1 MDDGAQ
7 PRPGVPGSEAVRVT
21 EKVEAAVRPLLEREG
36 YDLILVEYL
45 GSAQILRL
53 YIDLLHVEG
62 SSAVGIEDCTRVSR
76 WVSDVLDATGI
87 TDEIPGAFNLEVSSP
102 GLDRPLV
109 RPRDFCRFAGSLVR
123 LTTRGDVPGAKAGR
137 RRFKGRLEGADDTPD
152 GGLRIEVDGQPYS
165 IRYELI
171 DQARLVPEL

>member
-1 MDDGAQ
+1 MDDGAE
-7 PRPGVPGSEAVRVT
+7 PRSGAAGGEPVRITDRV
-21 EKVEAAVRPLLEREG
+21 ADAVRPLLEGEG

-53 YIDLLHVEG
+53 YIDLLDVEAG
-62 SSAVGIEDCTRVSR
+62 AAVGIEDCTRVSR

-109 RPRDFCRFAGSLVR
+109 RAKDFRRFAGSLVR
-123 LTTRGDVPGAKAGR
+123 LTTRGDVPGASAGR
-137 RRFKGRLEGADDTPD
+137 RRFKGRLEEADEDES
-152 GGLRIEVDGQPYS
+152 GGIRIEVDGKAYA